1 MPFPPFFVT
10 ECLEIGRTPGGCPA
24 DPGREACCQPR
35 GLLGG
40 RGAGLR
46 VPWRPGP
53 GRHACRPPLCHS
65 RSQGLR
71 LRLTKPQHKGTQ
83 NKASQNLEW
92 PSFPGWRTPG
102 LKGLPS
108 FCLKGLQAPAEA
120 ETLRRRRSAHRG
132 AWPLRAPPRQPP
144 PRPGVSFAARVRPG
158 GFFSGRPGSSSPVS
172 PPGREA
178 FEGRRPGASSLH
190 CEVRR
195 LFGR

>member
-1 MPFPPFFVT
+1 MPLQLSGSQNLNPKPPKT
-10 ECLEIGRTPGGCPA
+10 KPHKTW
-24 DPGREACCQPR
+24 R
-35 GLLGG
+35 GPVFRVGG
-40 RGAGLR
+40 RQAQSAGAVQAGVR
-46 VPWRPGP
+46 RWPGV
-53 GRHACRPPLCHS
+53 RHYATPA
-65 RSQGLR
+65 
-71 LRLTKPQHKGTQ
+71 LRLTKPQPKATQ
-83 NKASQNLEW
+83 DKASQNLEW

-132 AWPLRAPPRQPP
+132 AWPLRAPPRPPP
-144 PRPGVSFAARVRPG
+144 PRLGVSFAARVRPG
-158 GFFSGRPGSSSPVS
+158 GFFSGRPGSTSPVS

>member
-102 LKGLPS
+102 
-108 FCLKGLQAPAEA
+108 A
-120 ETLRRRRSAHRG
+120 R
-132 AWPLRAPPRQPP
+132 AWPACPPTSSPLSPGPSLDLPPLLLSGTKKIIIITSELFLARAPL
-144 PRPGVSFAARVRPG
+144 VLLSDFSLARARKLLAG
-158 GFFSGRPGSSSPVS
+158 GG
-172 PPGREA
+172 
-178 FEGRRPGASSLH
+178 L
-190 CEVRR
+190 C
-195 LFGR
+195 